1 MHFFSKASLL
11 KINKCNIK
19 NFYENIEFLVT
30 NVYLIIIIKYKNIK
44 IYTMKLIKAEKN
56 GEVRYFSNKSKAAEY
71 INMDSYNIPYYIK
84 KGKKY
89 KGWVISECEDVVLTS
104 EVDKNI

>member
-1 MHFFSKASLL
+1 
-11 KINKCNIK
+11 
-19 NFYENIEFLVT
+19 
-30 NVYLIIIIKYKNIK
+30 
-44 IYTMKLIKAEKN
+44 MKLIKAENN

-89 KGWVISECEDVVLTS
+89 KGWEITECEDVVLTS
-104 EVDKNI
+104 EVDKNINNI